1 MAEKKSYKNLTEE
14 VWDAGT
20 CSGCGGCVAV
30 CPADALFFI
39 DEPGINHPSSSGYCK
54 METDSVPCGACY
66 DACPR
71 TREQKKDTIGSYR
84 KLVRAQAT
92 TAVPHQQNGGAV
104 TAILLAAMQEGLI
117 DGVVTVTEDRW
128 NHKPSSILVTSAGEL
143 IEHAGSRYNWSV
155 PVLRSLKTA
164 IIEKK
169 LTRVVIVGTPC
180 VAQAARAMKNSSN
193 DLLIPFGRS
202 IRLII
207 GLFCTESFDYHTLME
222 EIFVTADWADWLT
235 RFTKA
240 GITFGPIARSDDHL
254 ECPQVAANGMLPEM
268 EGAGGMRTVDS
279 PICIAGEKKTP
290 PRRAPEIGEHTREIL
305 ASMGIAGAEIDRIIA
320 SGAAR
325 A

>member
-1 MAEKKSYKNLTEE
+1 MLAILNYVREWPLLTECLDRNE
-14 VWDAGT
+14 WLED
-20 CSGCGGCVAV
+20 
-30 CPADALFFI
+30 
-39 DEPGINHPSSSGYCK
+39 
-54 METDSVPCGACY
+54 
-66 DACPR
+66 PR
-71 TREQKKDTIGSYR
+71 FSTQEAR
-84 KLVRAQAT
+84 KANT
-92 TAVPHQQNGGAV
+92 
-104 TAILLAAMQEGLI
+104 
-117 DGVVTVTEDRW
+117 
-128 NHKPSSILVTSAGEL
+128 GEL
-143 IEHAGSRYNWSV
+143 V
-155 PVLRSLKTA
+155 
-164 IIEKK
+164 
-169 LTRVVIVGTPC
+169 
-180 VAQAARAMKNSSN
+180 
-193 DLLIPFGRS
+193 
-202 IRLII
+202 
-207 GLFCTESFDYHTLME
+207 TLME